1 MKAKLK
7 TLKRG
12 QTFYGAGIQWLVLGH
27 TNSSQGLPI
36 VTHIVSTGIV
46 ERRAFDEK
54 NRNDLGVSTLLAYLN
69 GEFLER
75 LEDAFGEGAVAEQF
89 IDLTSNDGLKDYGNV
104 KAKVGLLTEEE
115 YRQHRDILPPLGD
128 EGWWWLATPYSTER
142 AGYPSLVRYVYSDGS
157 LGGSIRACIGSYGV
171 RPALYLKSDISVS
184 LDGDDESTIEVSEE
198 ELYKAAVQ
206 KFGERAQILVA
217 IEEMSELTK
226 ALLKY
231 IRHED
236 FNQGDYDDIVESIA
250 EERADVSI
258 MLNQLAVIF
267 GKNEDAETEKLEHL
281 ADIVKDAL

>member
-1 MKAKLK
+1 MKNIELRK
-7 TLKRG
+7 
-12 QTFYGAGIQWLVLGH
+12 V
-27 TNSSQGLPI
+27 PC
-36 VTHIVSTGIV
+36 
-46 ERRAFDEK
+46 
-54 NRNDLGVSTLLAYLN
+54 
-69 GEFLER
+69 GESFTV
-75 LEDAFGEGAVAEQF
+75 FGEEYVALDRVDGGTLAIRKEIWKKAVFDRNGKSNLTQADMRDTLAEYTELLKSRGMKDSDCLVQH
-89 IDLTSNDGLKDYGNV
+89 IDLKATDGTRVYGYLGCTV
-104 KAKVGLLTEEE
+104 ALLTLEQYGKYKEIIPKA
-115 YRQHRDILPPLGD
+115 DD
-128 EGWWWLATPYSTER
+128 WWWLATPYSTER
-142 AGYPSLVRYVYSDGS
+142 AGYPSYVRYVYSVGTLRTYDAYHGNN
-157 LGGSIRACIGSYGV
+157 GV

-184 LDGDDESTIEVSEE
+184 LDGNDESTIEVSEE